1 MKKKSIYLGAI
12 IATVLIIITSCALYF
27 VTREIV
33 DVDGSNASIAGG
45 ELAAIPSPDITIP
58 PATPVPTPEPTATP
72 SPTPTPFPEYD
83 INLMSLGDNLM
94 HMGVVNTGRMSDGTY
109 DYTFLFENIA
119 PFLNEAEIKVTNQE
133 TILGGNDLGFSGYPG
148 FNSPTQLGD
157 AIAAAGFNVVL
168 HASNHTTDKGLAG
181 LEHCLNYWQ
190 EQHPEIVVCGMNGPE
205 SSSEIPLLEIEG
217 ITFALLNYTYGNN
230 HSTLKQEYMGR
241 LEMLCNYDKET
252 GAIDFTTLNPE
263 VIEEI
268 QTAKTLADVVI
279 VFPHWGT
286 EYQTTASKYQQKF
299 AAEIAAAGADVI
311 IGTHPHVV
319 QPIEWITSEDGRK
332 TLCYYS
338 LGNYVSTQK
347 IPLTMLEGMAW
358 ITFHVDENGVSISED
373 KTGVV
378 PMVCHYNSG
387 PVRVESIYLLENYT
401 EEMALRH
408 GIWQYGEVP
417 LHLTDL
423 QSACE
428 TVFGDWVM
436 HSSEILPE
444 AMETL
449 TNTSTAPSADDIVPS
464 AEPSPTPSTAPAA

>member
-1 MKKKSIYLGAI
+1 MKKKSFILGAI
-12 IATVLIIITSCALYF
+12 IATVLIIATSCTLFFLSKDYIG
-27 VTREIV
+27 TS
-33 DVDGSNASIAGG
+33 GSNTDDMIVSTY
-45 ELAAIPSPDITIP
+45 PSPDITAP
-58 PATPVPTPEPTATP
+58 PTPTPTPEPTPTP
-72 SPTPTPFPEYD
+72 SPEPTPTPFPEYD
-83 INLMSLGDNLM
+83 ITLMSLGDNLM
-94 HMGVVNTGRMSDGTY
+94 HMGVVNTGLMADGTY
-109 DYTFLFENIA
+109 DYSFMFERIA
-119 PFLNEAEIKVTNQE
+119 PFLQEADIKVTNQE
-133 TILGGNDLGFSGYPG
+133 TILGGNHLGFSGYPG
-148 FNSPTQLGD
+148 FNSPTELGD

-181 LEHCLNYWQ
+181 LENCYNYWK
-190 EQHPEIVVCGMNGPE
+190 EQHPDMLVCGMNGPE

-217 ITFALLNYTYGNN
+217 ITFAMLNYTYGNN
-230 HSTLKQEYMGR
+230 HSTLSKDYFGR

-268 QTAKTLADVVI
+268 QLAKTMADVVI

-286 EYQTTASKYQQKF
+286 EYQLVASKYQEKF

-347 IPLTMLEGMAW
+347 IVLTMLEGMAW

-378 PMVCHYNSG
+378 PLVCHYNSG
-387 PVRVESIYLLENYT
+387 PVRIESVYLLEEYT
-401 EEMALRH
+401 EEQALKH
-408 GIWQYGEVP
+408 GIWQYGGVAF
-417 LHLTDL
+417 HLADL
-423 QSACE
+423 QSASQ

-436 HSSEILPE
+436 QASEILPATE
-444 AMETL
+444 DTVPETL
-449 TNTSTAPSADDIVPS
+449 ETTPAPS
-464 AEPSPTPSTAPAA
+464 ETPAP